1 MPLVLYTSLTYLIS
15 TSTEPL
21 NSKQKDV
28 EILYFCGSKYKSLCT
43 ILNKKYTSIDEEN
56 ISARKKK
63 GSMAD
68 KKSKSMCH
76 ELSRTKEPGNPGH
89 PAQNIPRQKSNKT
102 PSKSK
107 AKSPVKS
114 NYASLE
120 CLDRGDESDEA
131 DMQAVFDDVM
141 FSQVNVEIGMLVH
154 KTFTNRQIGW
164 PFGAYQ

>member
-1 MPLVLYTSLTYLIS
+1 
-15 TSTEPL
+15 
-21 NSKQKDV
+21 
-28 EILYFCGSKYKSLCT
+28 
-43 ILNKKYTSIDEEN
+43 
-56 ISARKKK
+56 
-63 GSMAD
+63 MAD

-76 ELSRTKEPGNPGH
+76 ELSRTKEPDHPGH

-131 DMQAVFDDVM
+131 DMQAVFDD
-141 FSQVNVEIGMLVH
+141 IMLKLGFLSTMSLSGSLVR
-154 KTFTNRQIGW
+154 KDSLVPISVFKW
-164 PFGAYQ
+164 

>member
-1 MPLVLYTSLTYLIS
+1 M
-15 TSTEPL
+15 
-21 NSKQKDV
+21 
-28 EILYFCGSKYKSLCT
+28 YFCGSKYKSFCT

-141 FSQVNVEIGMLVH
+141 LKLGCLSTKPV
-154 KTFTNRQIGW
+154 TDRQ
-164 PFGAYQ
+164 FG